1 MVGIERSAESVA
13 FPRAFAADPE
23 NLDWQLELLS
33 FEPFALAVRRNDSD
47 FRLVADAVLA
57 QLYRSGAI
65 EKIFARWFGA
75 NAEPSVLLQAVFFL
89 NAYAD

>member
-1 MVGIERSAESVA
+1 MLTAQFSID
-13 FPRAFAADPE
+13 PYAFALPREDA
-23 NLDWQLELLS
+23 
-33 FEPFALAVRRNDSD
+33 D
-47 FRLVADAVLA
+47 FRLAVNRVLA